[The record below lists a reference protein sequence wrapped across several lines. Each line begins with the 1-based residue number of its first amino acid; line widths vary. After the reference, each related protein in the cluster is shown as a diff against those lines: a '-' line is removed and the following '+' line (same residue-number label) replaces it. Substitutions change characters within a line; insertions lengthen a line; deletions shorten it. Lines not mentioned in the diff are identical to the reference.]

1 MIKQLS
7 ILAFIFLFLQVK
19 SQEKWSLERCIEYAF
34 KNNVSIRQSEIAK
47 KVNENNFLQSKMNFT
62 PTLSADGSYNLNFGN
77 SVNPTT
83 YDFVQKTTNSNSFSV
98 NGNLPLFTGLQQ
110 INNMKKSGLDLE
122 ASKQDLEN
130 AKNNM
135 VLSIAQLYLQILQN
149 MDLVQVAIDQ
159 KKMSEQQLQKTIA
172 LISAGAQPEGNRL
185 QSDAQ
190 LATDDL
196 KIVNA
201 QNALDLSKLSL
212 KLLLQLDPEVSFD
225 VVIPVINQEL
235 IWDESVSAARIYGY
249 AVTNQPSIKSAEYR
263 LKSAGRS
270 LAISKGAFS
279 PTLSLYGSLRS
290 NYFSESQTVKTLETY
305 TLQPIGFVPSSLE
318 PVYTIL
324 SDREITK
331 TPYGTQ
337 LKNNFSQVVGVS
349 LNLPIFSKW
358 NRITNLSNAKLDLI
372 NNNLTLEA
380 AKNKLKEDVY
390 RAYFNAISAKKTYE
404 ANLKN
409 TESLQKSYDFAK
421 ERFGVGSL
429 AQIELN
435 IIQNNLSF
443 AQSELTRN
451 KFDYLFKI
459 KILDFYQG
467 KTLSLN

>member
-7 ILAFIFLFLQVK
+7 LLAFLFLFSQVK
-19 SQEKWSLERCIEYAF
+19 SQDKWSLERCIEYAF
-34 KNNVSIRQSEIAK
+34 KNNISIRQSEIAR
-47 KVNENNFLQSKMNFT
+47 KVNENNYLQSKMNFL

-77 SVNPTT
+77 SIDPTT
-83 YDFVQKTTNSNSFSV
+83 YDFVQKTTNSNTFSV

-110 INNMKKSGLDLE
+110 INTVRKSGMDLA

-130 AKNNM
+130 TKNNM

-159 KKMSEQQLQKTIA
+159 EKMSEQQLRNTAA
-172 LISAGAQPEGNRL
+172 LIAAGAQPEGNRL

-190 LATDDL
+190 IATDEL

-212 KLLLQLDPEVSFD
+212 KLLLQLDPETSFD
-225 VVIPVINQEL
+225 VVVPVINEKL
-235 IWDESVSAARIYGY
+235 LWDENVTSASIYNY
-249 AVTNQPSIKSAEYR
+249 AVSNQPSIQSAEYR
-263 LKSAGRS
+263 VKSAARS
-270 LAISKGAFS
+270 LAITKGAFS
-279 PTLSLYGSLRS
+279 PTLSLFGSLRA
-290 NYFSESQTVKTLETY
+290 NYFSESKTFKTLETY
-305 TLQPIGFVPSSLE
+305 TLAPIGFVPSSLE
-318 PVYTIL
+318 PVYTIVP
-324 SDREITK
+324 DREVTT
-331 TPYGTQ
+331 TPYGNQ
-337 LKNNFSQVVGVS
+337 LKNTFSQVVGVS
-349 LNLPIFSKW
+349 LSLPILSNW
-358 NRITNLSNAKLDLI
+358 RRMTNFSNAKLDLI
-372 NNNLTLEA
+372 NNNLNLEA
-380 AKNKLKEDVY
+380 AKNKLKEDIY
-390 RAYFNAISAKKTYE
+390 RAYFNVISAKKTYE